1 MGKSKEIVVLS
12 GKGGTG
18 KTTVTSSLA
27 RLIPSKIIADTDVDA
42 ANMYI
47 LMDPRNYN
55 KEKFKGKSVAEID
68 DNKCISCNICK
79 EKCRFN
85 AIEIING
92 KYKVDNL
99 SCDGCTLCSLV
110 CPANAIEMKRQF
122 VGEWYLS
129 DTKYGDFV
137 YARLDPGAENSG
149 NLVTM
154 VKHQS
159 KLKAEEKNIDLI
171 LIDGPPGIGCPVTAS
186 LSGADFAII
195 VTEPSLSGISDLK
208 RILHLAEH
216 FKVKTGIVIN
226 KFDINENNCKSI
238 ESFASKTGIEIMA
251 KIPHSYCVINEISN
265 RNIPFDNCEDLSEP
279 VKEIYGKIV
288 EFFKESDVTE

>member
-1 MGKSKEIVVLS
+1 MGKPKEIVVLS

-18 KTTVTSSLA
+18 KTTVTSALA

-47 LMDPRNYN
+47 LMDPEKYRT
-55 KEKFKGKSVAEID
+55 EKFRGKSVAVIEES
-68 DNKCISCNICK
+68 KCISCNICK
-79 EKCRFN
+79 EKCRFD

-92 KYKVDNL
+92 KYKVDSL
-99 SCDGCTLCSLV
+99 SCDGCTLCSLA
-110 CPANAIEMKRQF
+110 CPADAIEMKKQF

-154 VKHQS
+154 VKHQA
-159 KLKAEEKNIDLI
+159 KLQAEKKNIELV
-171 LIDGPPGIGCPVTAS
+171 LIDGPPGIGCPVIAS
-186 LSGADFAII
+186 LSGADFVIV

-208 RILHLAEH
+208 RMLKLAEH
-216 FKVKTGIVIN
+216 FKVKSGIVIN
-226 KFDINENNCKSI
+226 KFDINENNCRSI
-238 ESFASKTGIEIMA
+238 EKFAVGKGVEIMA
-251 KIPHSYCVINEISN
+251 KIPHSYCIIREISK
-265 RNIPFDNCEDLSEP
+265 RNIPFDNCRDLSEP
-279 VKEIYGKIV
+279 VTEIYRKIGRAHV
-288 EFFKESDVTE
+288 